1 MEKKNIRKFALVFF
15 AAMILFSSYA
25 GYAYPA
31 TFIGDFSFGI
41 ATSSVA
47 SLLFL
52 IITDINE
59 LSATSLR
66 IYLISK
72 LYSSRKVRVSM
83 ASLFRI
89 YVNEKYLLI
98 ENLKHGTITPIGGV
112 IKYYS
117 GATNILEKIGATSQI
132 EADTESHPKKYKSEL
147 RLKFSMR
154 YFYTFLDWFYSGQHR
169 EYDPLRELDEEL
181 FEPNSINKN
190 EFGKITYSK
199 YGTFRLFSAFDS
211 ANDYY
216 LCHHF
221 DIFTLHLSEA
231 QIEII
236 KSAVEKSQNTQNMG
250 EKLYWATSDEI
261 LRERLINGRKMGGN
275 VKYVH
280 VPPNSD
286 WEST

>member
-1 MEKKNIRKFALVFF
+1 MEKKSVRKFALLFF
-15 AAMILFSSYA
+15 IAVILCSLYA
-25 GYAYPA
+25 GYTYPS
-31 TFIGDFSFGI
+31 TFIGNFSFGI

-59 LSATSLR
+59 LSITSLQ

-72 LYSSRKVRVSM
+72 FHSSRKVRVSM
-83 ASLFRI
+83 AFLFRV
-89 YVNEKYLLI
+89 YANEKYLLI
-98 ENLKHGTITPIGGV
+98 ENLKHGTVTPIGGV
-112 IKYYS
+112 IKYYP

-132 EADTESHPKKYKSEL
+132 EADTESYPKKYKSEL

-169 EYDPLRELDEEL
+169 EHDPLRELDEEL
-181 FEPNSINKN
+181 FQPNSINKN
-190 EFGKITYSK
+190 EFGKIIYSK
-199 YGTFRLFSAFDS
+199 YGTFRLFSTFDS

-236 KSAVEKSQNTQNMG
+236 KSAVEKSQNSQNKG
-250 EKLYWATSDEI
+250 ERLYWATSDEI
-261 LRERLINGRKMGGN
+261 LKGRLNNGLKLGGN
-275 VKYVH
+275 VNYVH
-280 VPPNSD
+280 IAPSPE